1 MNHRICRTAVMRV
14 GTLSLVVVTEL
25 VLWSLLLSPVCCML
39 AQLVVAVVH
48 STYDTM
54 IVEEGGVLYHS
65 GWVRL
70 CLAEIMMTTAE
81 IIMMTTEASEQSS
94 ACVVVWLNRSEAAH
108 SEEISTTLTERYFIS
123 AAGSICKG
131 KINNSAHSKVRWS
144 ACNCSDIAEVSA
156 ACHR

>member
-70 CLAEIMMTTAE
+70 CLAEIMMTTDDVTLDDAALPPCLS
-81 IIMMTTEASEQSS
+81 ILASTDHEYCCLLL
-94 ACVVVWLNRSEAAH
+94 ALLTLAGAPRHPN
-108 SEEISTTLTERYFIS
+108 ILSTVKLAS
-123 AAGSICKG
+123 
-131 KINNSAHSKVRWS
+131 
-144 ACNCSDIAEVSA
+144 
-156 ACHR
+156 